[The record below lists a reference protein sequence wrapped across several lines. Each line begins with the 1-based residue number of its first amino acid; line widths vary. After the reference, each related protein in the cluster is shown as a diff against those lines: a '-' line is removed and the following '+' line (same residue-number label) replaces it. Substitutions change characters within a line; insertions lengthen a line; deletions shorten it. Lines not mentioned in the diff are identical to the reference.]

1 MTTQSTTT
9 KTSAFVLFVGLL
21 FAAGCGGGAEGADQA
36 AADDTSSLAAAPAAD
51 AAADDT
57 SSVAA
62 APAADAAADQAG
74 SDEGERVYGRV
85 CVTCHQADGAGIAP
99 AFPPLAGSAV
109 ATGDAEVPI
118 KIVLSG
124 LTGEMTRDGTIFNGM
139 MTPWASALS
148 DAEIAAVLTYV
159 RSNFGNSADAV
170 TEAQV
175 AGVRAATSSQTAPYT
190 TDELGIAGE

>member
-1 MTTQSTTT
+1 LTTQSTTT
-9 KTSAFVLFVGLL
+9 KTSAFALFVGLL
-21 FAAGCGGGAEGADQA
+21 FAAGCGGGAEGVDKA
-36 AADDTSSLAAAPAAD
+36 AADN
-51 AAADDT
+51 T

-62 APAADAAADQAG
+62 APAADAVADQAG
-74 SDEGERVYGRV
+74 SDEGERVYGSV

-124 LTGEMTRDGTIFNGM
+124 LTGEMTRGGTTFNGM

-190 TDELGIAGE
+190 TDDLGIAGE

>member
-1 MTTQSTTT
+1 LTTQSTTT

>member
-9 KTSAFVLFVGLL
+9 KTSAFALFVGLL

-36 AADDTSSLAAAPAAD
+36 AADDTSS
-51 AAADDT
+51 
-57 SSVAA
+57 VAA
-62 APAADAAADQAG
+62 APAADAVADQAG
-74 SDEGERVYGRV
+74 SDEGERVYGTV

-124 LTGEMTRDGTIFNGM
+124 LTGEMTRGGTTFNGM

-190 TDELGIAGE
+190 TDDLGIAGE

>member
-9 KTSAFVLFVGLL
+9 KTSAFALLVGLL
-21 FAAGCGGGAEGADQA
+21 FAAGCGGGAEGADA
-36 AADDTSSLAAAPAAD
+36 ANNTA
-51 AAADDT
+51 
-57 SSVAA
+57 SVAA

-74 SDEGERVYGRV
+74 SDEGERVYGSV
-85 CVTCHQADGAGIAP
+85 CITCHQADGAGLPP

-109 ATGDAEVPI
+109 AIGDAEVMI

-124 LTGEMTRDGTIFNGM
+124 LTCEMTRGGTTFNGM

-159 RSNFGNSADAV
+159 RSNFGNSAEAV
-170 TEAQV
+170 TEEQV

-190 TDELGIAGE
+190 TDDLGIAGE

>member
-62 APAADAAADQAG
+62 ASAADAAADQAG

-190 TDELGIAGE
+190 TDDLGIAGE

>member
-1 MTTQSTTT
+1 LTTQSTTT

-36 AADDTSSLAAAPAAD
+36 AADDTSSVAAAPAADDTSSAAAAPAAD
-51 AAADDT
+51 A
-57 SSVAA
+57 V
-62 APAADAAADQAG
+62 ADQAG
-74 SDEGERVYGRV
+74 SDEGERVYGTV

-124 LTGEMTRDGTIFNGM
+124 LTGEMTRGGTTFNGM

>member
-1 MTTQSTTT
+1 MITQSTTT
-9 KTSAFVLFVGLL
+9 KTSAFTLMIGLL
-21 FAAGCGGGAEGADQA
+21 FAAGCGGGAEGAD
-36 AADDTSSLAAAPAAD
+36 AADNTA
-51 AAADDT
+51 T
-57 SSVAA
+57 VAA

-74 SDEGERVYGRV
+74 GSDEGERVYGSV
-85 CVTCHQADGAGIAP
+85 CITCHQADGAGLAP

-190 TDELGIAGE
+190 TDDLGIAGE

>member
-1 MTTQSTTT
+1 LTTQSTTT

-190 TDELGIAGE
+190 TDDLGIAGE

>member
-9 KTSAFVLFVGLL
+9 KTGVFALMVGLL

-36 AADDTSSLAAAPAAD
+36 AADNGA
-51 AAADDT
+51 
-57 SSVAA
+57 SVAA
-62 APAADAAADQAG
+62 APGADAAADQAI
-74 SDEGERVYGRV
+74 SDDGERVYGTV
-85 CVTCHQADGAGIAP
+85 CITCHQADGAGIEP

-109 ATGDAEVPI
+109 AIGDAEVSI

-124 LTGEMTRDGTIFNGM
+124 LTGEMTRGGTTFNGM
-139 MTPWASALS
+139 MTPWAGALS

-159 RSNFGNSADAV
+159 RSSFGNSADAV
-170 TEAQV
+170 TEAAV
-175 AGVRAATSSQTAPYT
+175 AEVRAATSSQTVPYT

>member
-190 TDELGIAGE
+190 TDDLGIAGE

>member
-9 KTSAFVLFVGLL
+9 KTSAFALFVGLL
-21 FAAGCGGGAEGADQA
+21 FAAGCGGGAEGAD
-36 AADDTSSLAAAPAAD
+36 AADNTA
-51 AAADDT
+51 
-57 SSVAA
+57 SVAA

-74 SDEGERVYGRV
+74 SDEGERVYGSV
-85 CVTCHQADGAGIAP
+85 CITCHQADGAGLPP
-99 AFPPLAGSAV
+99 AFPPLAASAV
-109 ATGDAEVPI
+109 AIGDADVAI

-124 LTGEMTRDGTIFNGM
+124 LTGEMKRGGTTFNGM

-170 TEAQV
+170 TEEQV

-190 TDELGIAGE
+190 TDDLGIAGE

>member
-9 KTSAFVLFVGLL
+9 KTGAFALFVGLL
-21 FAAGCGGGAEGADQA
+21 FAAGCGGGAEGAD
-36 AADDTSSLAAAPAAD
+36 AADNTA
-51 AAADDT
+51 
-57 SSVAA
+57 SVAA

-74 SDEGERVYGRV
+74 SDEGERVYGSV
-85 CVTCHQADGAGIAP
+85 CITCHQADGAGLPP

-109 ATGDAEVPI
+109 VIGDAEVSI

-124 LTGEMTRDGTIFNGM
+124 LTGEMTRGGTTFNGM

-170 TEAQV
+170 TEEQV

-190 TDELGIAGE
+190 TDDLGIAGE